1 MGNAHA
7 SLTGRVKWWNGD
19 KGFGFIVSGGV
30 DYFAHFKAIKS
41 KDKRKN
47 LIEGETV
54 SFTPV
59 ENVKGMKAEDV
70 EVIEI
75 DGNQ

>member
-7 SLTGRVKWWNGD
+7 SLTGRVKWFNDD

-41 KDKRKN
+41 KDKRKK
-47 LIEGETV
+47 LIEGEMVT
-54 SFTPV
+54 FTPV
-59 ENVKGMKAEDV
+59 ENAKGMKAEDV
-70 EVIEI
+70 EVIEV